1 MDKKKILF
9 IVGTILIVILGLVAI
24 TIGRKNVKEKEVDDN
39 INNNVLKDTTV
50 ESFIIT
56 DQSVITRD
64 GLSTYMANL
73 TNTAKEKK
81 HIDYLHIIFTI
92 DGDVVDVIASRN
104 IDVNSE
110 AKLPIMIS
118 FDRDVSKASKVTYA
132 ITKEEK

>member
-9 IVGTILIVILGLVAI
+9 AFGIILIVILGLVAI
-24 TIGRKNVKEKEVDDN
+24 TIGRKNAKIKEVDDN
-39 INNNVLKDTTV
+39 INNNVLKDATV
-50 ESFIIT
+50 ESFTIT

-73 TNTAKEKK
+73 TNNTKEKK
-81 HIDYLHIIFTI
+81 HIDYLHITFTI
-92 DGDVVDVIASRN
+92 DSETIDVIASRN
-104 IDVNSE
+104 TDVNPE

-118 FDRDVSKASKVTYA
+118 FDRDISKATKITYK